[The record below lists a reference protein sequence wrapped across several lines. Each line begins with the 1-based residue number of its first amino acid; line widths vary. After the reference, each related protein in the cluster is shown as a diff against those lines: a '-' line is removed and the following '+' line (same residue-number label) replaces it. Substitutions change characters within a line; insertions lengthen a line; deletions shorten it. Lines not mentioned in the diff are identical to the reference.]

1 MIYNVVIPKNLLK
14 FFDKI
19 DLNTK
24 SKIKEKLQNLKENPF
39 PIGSIKLKGFNDQ
52 YRIRF
57 GDYRIRYFINFIN
70 SEILI
75 LDIAHR
81 KDIYKKK

>member
-1 MIYNVVIPKNLLK
+1 MIYKVIIPKNLLK

-19 DLNTK
+19 DLHTK
-24 SKIKEKLQNLKENPF
+24 SKIKEKLQNLKENPL
-39 PIGSIKLKGFNDQ
+39 PLGSIKLKGYDDQ
-52 YRIRF
+52 YRIRL
-57 GDYRIRYFINFIN
+57 GDYRIRYFINFTD